1 MQYFNHYTNFA
12 ENLATTCPDSESRRS
27 LQTRR
32 RDDKSRVGLFLEE
45 YKKIGA
51 ALNKAQDAYNAA
63 EAKLDTKG
71 QSIIYTS
78 NKLIKLGAR
87 NSEKH
92 PVPEFI
98 DIDLISE

>member
-1 MQYFNHYTNFA
+1 MIN
-12 ENLATTCPDSESRRS
+12 
-27 LQTRR
+27 
-32 RDDKSRVGLFLEE
+32 RVGLFLEE

-87 NSEKH
+87 NSPKALGL
-92 PVPEFI
+92 PAYPAS
-98 DIDLISE
+98 ISPWVTQERT

>member
-1 MQYFNHYTNFA
+1 MIN
-12 ENLATTCPDSESRRS
+12 
-27 LQTRR
+27 
-32 RDDKSRVGLFLEE
+32 RVGLFLEE

-63 EAKLDTKG
+63 EAMLDTKG